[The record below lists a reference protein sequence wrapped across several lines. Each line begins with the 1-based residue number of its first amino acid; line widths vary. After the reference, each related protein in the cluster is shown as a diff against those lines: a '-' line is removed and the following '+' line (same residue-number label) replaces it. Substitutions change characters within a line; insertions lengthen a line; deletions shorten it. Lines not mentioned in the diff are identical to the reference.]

1 MQNLMLTLLCQLNI
15 DQSIEMLRE
24 LRELTEMST
33 SEREIYCLLAEDA
46 YLIEGV
52 DTESLI
58 ESQEEIWSVLN

>member
-1 MQNLMLTLLCQLNI
+1 MQNLMFTLLCQLDI

-58 ESQEEIWSVLN
+58 ESQQEIWSVLN

>member
-58 ESQEEIWSVLN
+58 ESQQEIWSVLN

>member
-33 SEREIYCLLAEDA
+33 SEREIYCMLTDDA

>member
-1 MQNLMLTLLCQLNI
+1 MQNLMLTLLCQLDI

-58 ESQEEIWSVLN
+58 ESQQEIWSVLN

>member
-1 MQNLMLTLLCQLNI
+1 MQNLMLTLLCQLDI